1 MNIPLKNLTFAIQ
14 KHDPIKIQNLLG
26 GISLKM
32 GLEIFSTKKIS
43 NLFTSGNNLYF
54 LYQVFQTIAKLPIF
68 SYLEL
73 LKCYPDRYEIEAHQ
87 HISIHQKKFNHQPL
101 QEILQNFVIHSIDLF
116 IFKQSHK
123 KFTQQDFQLLI
134 KIGQQFNIPNTKV
147 VNWIAKSMIASN
159 SIEMMKDSFSL
170 PLFQNKII
178 QRKYIS
184 HLLNGTENIKFLNA
198 LFSLKEKEIYDIYA
212 ELKIHQNIWSF
223 LSMKKNEYGSFLPHV
238 SQEKLSWFE
247 EKNIGYKNSNNYF
260 ELFKLNYEYKTKN
273 LHSFLLS
280 VFSSE
285 EKDYYQNLIYNAI
298 QKYEREIIP
307 IKKEYILQFENSQH
321 PHHNFQHSKEYQ
333 KFLSWIQD
341 SSEKQ
346 CLYLFNDES
355 FYQECKKIYFT
366 IFLQD
371 KLTQN
376 TSTNKNIKI

>member
-43 NLFTSGNNLYF
+43 HLFTSGNNLSF
-54 LYQVFQTIAKLPIF
+54 LYQVFQTIAKLPT
-68 SYLEL
+68 SSHLEL
-73 LKCYPDRYEIEAHQ
+73 LKCYQDRYEIEAHQ

-101 QEILQNFVIHSIDLF
+101 QESLQNFVTHSIDLF

-134 KIGQQFNIPNTKV
+134 KIGQQFNIPDTKA

-159 SIEMMKDSFSL
+159 NIEMMKDSFSL
-170 PLFQNKII
+170 PLFQNKTI

-184 HLLNGTENIKFLNA
+184 HLLNGTENIKLLNA

-212 ELKIHQNIWSF
+212 ELKINQNIWSF
-223 LSMKKNEYGSFLPHV
+223 LSIKKNEYGSFLPHV

-260 ELFKLNYEYKTKN
+260 ELFQLHYEYKTKN
-273 LHSFLLS
+273 LQSFLLS

-298 QKYEREIIP
+298 QKYEKEIIP
-307 IKKEYILQFENSQH
+307 IKKEYILQFKNSQH
-321 PHHNFQHSKEYQ
+321 PHSNFQHSKEHQ

-371 KLTQN
+371 QLPQN